1 MDVHF
6 YHGWGCDA
14 SIWEYVIHRLPD
26 SICIHN
32 HDRGYFQNV
41 DTSDIDTNT
50 NQAQINDPHIVVT
63 HSMGLLTVPYHILS
77 KTRRLVVVNGFVS
90 FCSNET
96 AFRKEIESVLGAMII
111 RTRRNPA
118 LQINEFRKNA
128 GFDDDIRS
136 PYYNTRR
143 LVSDL
148 EILKHNQINIDAINE
163 IEEVVFISDDSDT
176 VVSSVLRKELVA
188 AFRNRD
194 HKIITNTK
202 HLAPLRVP
210 DLVVQ
215 CILGE

>member
-6 YHGWGCDA
+6 YHGWGCDS
-14 SIWEYVIHRLPD
+14 SIWEHVIRRLPD
-26 SICIHN
+26 SICVHN
-32 HDRGYFQNV
+32 HDRGYFHNV
-41 DTSDIDTNT
+41 DASDIDTYT
-50 NQAQINDPHIVVT
+50 NQAKINDSHIVVT
-63 HSMGLLTVPYHILS
+63 HSMGLLTVPDHILS
-77 KTRRLVVVNGFVS
+77 KTNRLVVVNGFVS
-90 FCSNET
+90 FCSNEI
-96 AFRKEIESVLGAMII
+96 AFQKEIESVLGAMMI
-111 RTRRNPA
+111 RTQRNPA

-128 GFDDDIRS
+128 GFDDDFSS

-148 EILKHNQINIDAINE
+148 EILKHNQINTDAINE
-163 IEEVVFISDDSDT
+163 IEEVVLISDDSDT
-176 VVSSVLRKELVA
+176 VVSSVHRKELVA

-202 HLAPLRVP
+202 HLAPFRVP